1 MSESDWARA
10 TRQGVFWSAAS
21 FLGARTLTFLSVVVL
36 ARLLAPA
43 DFGVVAAIALF
54 IAMLDVISDVGMKA
68 TVVYEQEDGITERV
82 HTAFT
87 VNLTVAALLCATAV
101 LLAPVVAGF
110 FRMED
115 HTDLFRLAS
124 LNLLLTGLGNVHD
137 SLLMRDLKFRR
148 RMIPELARGVAYG
161 CTSIAL
167 AVAGF
172 GAIALVAGLLAG
184 TATWTTFQWLLTRF
198 RPRISFD
205 RAIARSMVNYGSGA
219 FSLSIIGAIAGIV
232 PLSLIGRILGE
243 HALGLYSVAR
253 RVPELALEGMV
264 YNVSRVYFP
273 ALSRKRALD
282 EPAVGRATLSVLR
295 YQALCVAPAAAMLA
309 VLASPLVV
317 VLFSEK
323 WRDAGPVLSAIAV
336 LSGMACTFFPLG
348 DALKAI
354 GKQWLMVAL
363 NAFQIPCV
371 AIGIV
376 LLAPQGIVAVAWL
389 MAGASVTFVA
399 GMACLVWRALD
410 IRPGALLAAARPGMV
425 AAAGV
430 VLGAGAVRLGWSD
443 LSAGPLLAGLAAG
456 TAGGLVFLRLLA
468 PGVLTEASDAL
479 GFARLLRK
487 GVSHAAS

>member
-1 MSESDWARA
+1 LSESDWGRA
-10 TRQGVFWSAAS
+10 TRRGIFWSAAS
-21 FLGARTLTFLSVVVL
+21 FAGARTLTFISVVVL

-54 IAMLDVISDVGMKA
+54 IAMLEVVSDVGMKA
-68 TVVYEQEDGITERV
+68 TVVYEQEQGVTERV
-82 HTAFT
+82 QTAFT
-87 VNLTVAALLCATAV
+87 VNLAVAAVLCGAAV
-101 LLAPVVAGF
+101 LLAPLVAGF
-110 FRMED
+110 FRMAE

-137 SLLMRDLKFRR
+137 SLLMRDLAFRR
-148 RMIPELARGVAYG
+148 RMIPDLARGVAYG

-172 GAIALVAGLLAG
+172 GTFALVAGLLVG
-184 TATWTTFQWLLTRF
+184 TATWTTLQWLLTPF
-198 RPRISFD
+198 RPRLSFD
-205 RAIARSMVNYGSGA
+205 GAIARSMVNYGSGA
-219 FSLSIIGAIAGIV
+219 FGLAVIGAVAGMV

-253 RVPELALEGMV
+253 RVPELALEGVV

-273 ALSRKRALD
+273 ALSRKRATD
-282 EPAVGRATLSVLR
+282 EHAVGEATLTVLR
-295 YQALCVAPAAAMLA
+295 YQALCVAPAAAALS
-309 VLASPLVV
+309 VLATPLVV

-323 WRDAGPVLSAIAV
+323 WIDAGPVLSAVAV
-336 LSGMACTFFPLG
+336 LSGIACTFFPLG

-354 GKQWLMVAL
+354 GRQWHMVAL

-376 LLAPQGIVAVAWL
+376 LLAPQGIVAVVWL
-389 MAGASVTFVA
+389 MAAASLTFA
-399 GMACLVWRALD
+399 TGMSYLVSRSLAIRPRALM
-410 IRPGALLAAARPGMV
+410 AAARPGLV

-430 VLGAGAVRLGWSD
+430 AAGAGAVRLGWSS

-456 TAGGLVFLRLLA
+456 GAGGLLFLRVLA
-468 PGVLTEASDAL
+468 TGALTEAGAAL
-479 GFARLLRK
+479 GLAHLRRK
-487 GVSHAAS
+487 GVFHAAS